1 MLWMISK
8 GFIKMERIILF
19 GAGAS
24 NGAGHILP
32 KAPPL
37 GKDLYAE
44 LARYY
49 PPSWGSLPKEIK
61 DSFGDGFEQ
70 GMRVLWDKYS
80 PNIALLMRHMTL
92 YLAQFRPD
100 DSQQDLYSRLLQQ
113 LKTRR
118 ILLSTLNYECI
129 LEIAASTI
137 GSKIDYGGGEV
148 ASDAVQIMKLHG
160 SCNFLSGD
168 IQATRGV
175 TFTRG
180 VVFDG
185 GLRSVNPNEAIQYCL
200 SNTALYPAMALYM
213 NAKPIQI
220 GQSVIHGLQLRW
232 GDRVRK
238 AKKVLAIGVRPYP
251 EDTHIWGPLAECKGE
266 LGFIGPKQVFNEWRE
281 KYRSN
286 KSSLWIG
293 SRWNTC
299 FSESASFILEKI

>member
-1 MLWMISK
+1 MGGS
-8 GFIKMERIILF
+8 FKMERIILF

-24 NGAGHILP
+24 YGAGHILP

-44 LARYY
+44 LTRYY
-49 PPSWGSLPKEIK
+49 LPSWGSLPKEIK
-61 DSFGDGFEQ
+61 ASFGDGFEQ
-70 GMRVLWDKYS
+70 GMQVLWDKYS
-80 PNIALLMRHMTL
+80 SNIALFMRHMTL

-113 LKTRR
+113 LKTKR

-129 LEIAASTI
+129 LELAASTL
-137 GSKIDYGGGEV
+137 GYKIDYSGGEV
-148 ASDAVQIMKLHG
+148 ASDAMQIMKLHG
-160 SCNFLSGD
+160 SCNFLPSS
-168 IQATRGV
+168 IQAKGI
-175 TFTRG
+175 TFTSE

-185 GLRSVNPNEAIQYCL
+185 DLQSVNPNEAIQYCL

-238 AKKVLAIGVRPYP
+238 AKKILVIGARPYH
-251 EDTHIWGPLAECKGE
+251 EDTHIWEPLAECNGE

-293 SRWNTC
+293 SRWHTC
-299 FSESASFILEKI
+299 FSESASFILEEI